1 MAKRYRTNLKFF
13 TKRALHGRDVLA
25 EVVCWPQIAL
35 RQSTQCGE
43 ARDVPIDFRCYIL
56 PTATH
61 TLATVV
67 GDDEGLLDRA
77 IRRGR
82 GGWVSMD
89 WRWCSSAMRCVVEDA
104 RANTWLGESSRRNA
118 DSGARLRGG
127 EGRRDGRSLVVGEE
141 RYSM

>member
-61 TLATVV
+61 TLATVT
-67 GDDEGLLDRA
+67 GDKDGLLEAR
-77 IRRGR
+77 
-82 GGWVSMD
+82 S
-89 WRWCSSAMRCVVEDA
+89 ED
-104 RANTWLGESSRRNA
+104 
-118 DSGARLRGG
+118 GG
-127 EGRRDGRSLVVGEE
+127 EMRGLCNGSDADQR
-141 RYSM
+141 